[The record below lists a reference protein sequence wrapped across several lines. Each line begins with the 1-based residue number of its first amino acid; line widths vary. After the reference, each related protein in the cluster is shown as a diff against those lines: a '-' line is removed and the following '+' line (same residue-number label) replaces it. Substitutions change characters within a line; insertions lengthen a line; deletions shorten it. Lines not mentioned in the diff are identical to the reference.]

1 MLIKRIV
8 MLVMIFSL
16 SLSVSTLAA
25 EPGSGMIGGRIVNG
39 TAGGSSVADQDITL
53 KTYLN
58 DALASDTTTKTDA
71 EGRFVFDSLL
81 TESGYS
87 YQVVLTFQEAEY
99 YSEWLNFDEG
109 EASKSIEVTVY
120 DSTTSDEAL
129 KVATAHMIIYVGQDS
144 LLVKEYFLFTNES
157 SLNYIGSKEVTAEG
171 NNRETL
177 KFPLPKEATE
187 LQYTLGLME
196 CCIYGSEEGFTDSM
210 PVLPGTREVA
220 YSYKVNY
227 NSGTYTFSQDA
238 NYPTTRYDFLF
249 QGESIEITSN
259 QLKAE
264 EPMDIDGTRFNHLSG
279 SDFAP
284 GDIVVAKLSGLPET
298 GNQGTVIWVALALIV
313 LTCGLSFVYLLRRKK
328 VQPVS
333 PEDSLDQR
341 RQRLL
346 IELAELD
353 DDFEG
358 GKIPEE
364 VYRRLRAERKSQLL
378 ALMQRSKGERSNR

>member
-1 MLIKRIV
+1 MLIKRIT
-8 MLVMIFSL
+8 LAVMIFAL
-16 SLSVSTLAA
+16 SLSAPALAA
-25 EPGSGMIGGRIVNG
+25 EAGSGIIEGQVVNG
-39 TAGGSSVADQDITL
+39 TAGGGSVTDQEITL

-58 DALASDTTTKTDA
+58 GTEVDSTTTKTDA
-71 EGRFVFDSLL
+71 EGRFVFDGLS
-81 TESGYS
+81 TEPGYS
-87 YQVVLTFQEAEY
+87 YEVSLFFQEAEY
-99 YSEWLNFDEG
+99 YGEWLSFDEG
-109 EASKSIEVTVY
+109 ETTKSVQVTVY
-120 DSTTSDEAL
+120 DSTTSDEAI
-129 KVATAHMIIYVGQDS
+129 KVAMSHMIIYVGQGT

-157 SLNYIGSKEVTAEG
+157 SLTYIGSKEVTAEG

-177 KFPLPKEATE
+177 RFSLPKEATE
-187 LQYTLGLME
+187 LQITLGLME

-227 NSGTYTFSQDA
+227 NSGTYTFSQDV

-249 QGESIEITSN
+249 QGEGIEVTGD
-259 QLKAE
+259 QLAAG

-284 GDIVVAKLSGLPET
+284 GDIVVAQLSGLPET
-298 GNQGTVIWVALALIV
+298 SNQGTVIWVALVLVV
-313 LTCGLSFVYLLRRKK
+313 LTCGFSLGYLLKK
-328 VQPVS
+328 KRLQPVS

-346 IELAELD
+346 IELAQLD
-353 DDFEG
+353 DDFGG

-364 VYRRLRAERKSQLL
+364 AYRKLRAVRKAQLIE
-378 ALMQRSKGERSNR
+378 LMQRSKEEGGNR